1 MTYLATLKEERNDG
15 SGEPMPKE
23 IEGVLDKFK
32 DVMPPKLPKRLPS
45 RREEDHKIGLEKG
58 AKPPTMGPYRMA
70 RPELE
75 ELRRQLKELL
85 TQGSSNH
92 PRLPMALWSCFRRTM
107 MGPYG
112 CVLTTRHS
120 TR

>member
-1 MTYLATLKEERNDG
+1 MTYLATLKEEMDDG
-15 SGEPMPKE
+15 LGELMPKE

-32 DVMPPKLPKRLPS
+32 DVMSLELPKRISS
-45 RREEDHKIGLEKG
+45 RREEDHKIGLEQV

-92 PRLPMALWSCFRRTM
+92 PRLSMVRWSYFKISM
-107 MGPYG
+107 MGSYG
-112 CVLTTRHS
+112 CALTNGHS